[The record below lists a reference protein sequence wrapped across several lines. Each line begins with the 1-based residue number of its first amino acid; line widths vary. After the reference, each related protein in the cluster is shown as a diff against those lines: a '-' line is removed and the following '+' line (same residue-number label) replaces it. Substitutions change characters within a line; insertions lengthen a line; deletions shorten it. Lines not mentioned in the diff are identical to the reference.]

1 MSHVE
6 LRLQV
11 QLDGNVLL
19 PIAGLSGELSV
30 GDFKLKDSSNLPP
43 GHLLLSPRNTRSLR
57 ISVDDVLHAVGEAG
71 IAGVTVVALLT
82 HRAQRASAP
91 VGLGV
96 NGGNDAVFLRA
107 LQAAGIGGC

>member
-1 MSHVE
+1 M
-6 LRLQV
+6 
-11 QLDGNVLL
+11 
-19 PIAGLSGELSV
+19 
-30 GDFKLKDSSNLPP
+30 
-43 GHLLLSPRNTRSLR
+43 
-57 ISVDDVLHAVGEAG
+57 DDVLHAVGEAG

-96 NGGNDAVFLRA
+96 NGGNDAIFLGL

>member
-1 MSHVE
+1 MY
-6 LRLQV
+6 
-11 QLDGNVLL
+11 
-19 PIAGLSGELSV
+19 
-30 GDFKLKDSSNLPP
+30 
-43 GHLLLSPRNTRSLR
+43 
-57 ISVDDVLHAVGEAG
+57 DVLYAVSIGS
-71 IAGVTVVALLT
+71 IVTVVALLT